1 MTHFEPQSPDM
12 IGQWDERLERLQHG
26 YSDEELLIEL
36 RRRGRLAR
44 VEGED
49 IAPEYAVKDGMPL
62 EYQIERV
69 WHSITHECARLHM
82 SNTIPTGAK
91 LDTVMGDG
99 VSRPQHE
106 KGRRVR
112 FAVNYVVDRK

>member
-12 IGQWDERLERLQHG
+12 IGQSDERLERLQHG

-44 VEGED
+44 VETEVVVPQRYVED
-49 IAPEYAVKDGMPL
+49 GFPIEM
-62 EYQIERV
+62 QIKKAWREFAY
-69 WHSITHECARLHM
+69 EAARLHVGG
-82 SNTIPTGAK
+82 TKPTGAK
-91 LDTVMGDG
+91 VDTVVGDG
-99 VSRPQHE
+99 VTRSPLERS
-106 KGRRVR
+106 RRVR